1 MDLFSLAEKRLNW
14 LDTRQ
19 AVLAQ
24 NVANADTPGFAAKD
38 IAPFSKVLSGVEM
51 APWRTSALH
60 QASSTEGEARARE
73 IRPHERAPDG
83 NSVSVEH
90 ELASIAEIGTS
101 QQLVTNLYRKYA
113 SMIRTTLGKNG

>member
-38 IAPFSKVLSGVEM
+38 I
-51 APWRTSALH
+51 
-60 QASSTEGEARARE
+60 GETRARE

-83 NSVSVEH
+83 NAVSVEH